1 MEQEIIQIN
10 ESEYNSILLQAVAV
24 IEESEAAKKPR
35 EQAPE
40 L

>member
-10 ESEYNSILLQAVAV
+10 ESEYNSILLQAVV